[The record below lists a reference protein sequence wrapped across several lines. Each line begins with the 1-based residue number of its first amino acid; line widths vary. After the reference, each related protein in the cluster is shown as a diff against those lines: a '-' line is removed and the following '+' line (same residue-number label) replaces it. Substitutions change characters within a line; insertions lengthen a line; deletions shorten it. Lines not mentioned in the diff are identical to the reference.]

1 MGIIFFFRFVR
12 DHIHHFGGDPKSV
25 TLMGHSAG
33 GASVEYHILSPRS
46 KGKLKNVPCYSIY
59 SKNNNGNCLITVIK
73 NNFK

>member
-12 DHIHHFGGDPKSV
+12 DHIQHFGGDPKSV

-46 KGKLKNVPCYSIY
+46 KGKLKKNCPAILYSII
-59 SKNNNGNCLITVIK
+59 NNCESFFIFNS
-73 NNFK
+73 